1 MVGASGSNQTPKT
14 TTGSFFFN
22 AANGSLRIESLGVG
36 ASNTGLATGEIRA
49 ANNITAYYSS
59 DERLKT
65 NVVKI
70 ENALEKIS
78 SIDGVIYDWTDEYKQ
93 THGGVDGFF
102 IRDQNSGIIAQQV
115 ETVFPYVVAT
125 REDGFKAVRYDQLV
139 PLLIEAI
146 KELKAE
152 VEALKASK

>member
-1 MVGASGSNQTPKT
+1 MVGAAGSNQTPKT

-36 ASNTGLATGEIRA
+36 ASNSGIATGEIRA
-49 ANNITAYYSS
+49 GDNVTAYYSS

-70 ENALEKIS
+70 DNALEKIS
-78 SIDGVIYDWTDEYKQ
+78 FIDGVIYDWNEEYKKS
-93 THGGVDGFF
+93 HGDIDGYFV
-102 IRDQNSGIIAQQV
+102 RDQNSGVIAQQV
-115 ETVFPYVVAT
+115 EAVFPNVVAT
-125 REDGFKAVRYDQLV
+125 RPDGFKAVRYELLI

-152 VEALKASK
+152 VESLKK